1 MPEVPQTA
9 NADEEAAKLGRLS
22 RASAK
27 RGAGWDGWVL
37 ALAIGG
43 IVAAPY
49 ATLTLPYRSALK
61 TQGFLVLAFALIP
74 LVAGLLRRGWW
85 RRILAAP
92 RFILVGIVMFVS
104 ATLLGAAVGLL
115 RANDHAFVAG
125 QVLSMGLLPLG
136 VVAGLAL
143 AGGNLW
149 RGYVLGIVGS
159 VGVAS
164 CVHLGC
170 WVFGVGVD
178 PAYARFFFHNK
189 VSPASAALIAV
200 NLALAAALWERRW
213 VRWASLPATVAMLLV
228 ILGSAMRSL
237 WLVTAPSVIGVVLA
251 SSGLRRLVVHRVTRR
266 IGLAALVA
274 VAVFVG
280 LTELSSHSHENSP
293 RSVFSRLA
301 NEASFLVIRAR
312 TLTQLVGGG
321 VSQHPDDSLV
331 YRAEETRF
339 LLETFRAAPLPAKVF
354 GHGLGF
360 TFASKNLGV
369 DEADHLAFG
378 HVTNYIHNYYV
389 FLLVKL
395 GLFGGV
401 AVVLT
406 LALWTAW
413 SLRAALACSHEPA
426 KTFLLAAT
434 AAWTAGLVWSLA
446 CPEIVDFRMAPLWGY
461 LLAASADAA
470 HRDR

>member
-9 NADEEAAKLGRLS
+9 NAAEEVAKLGRLS
-22 RASAK
+22 RASTG
-27 RGAGWDGWVL
+27 RGAGWEQWVL

-61 TQGFLVLAFALIP
+61 TQASVVLAFALIP

-85 RRILAAP
+85 RRILTAP
-92 RFILVGIVMFVS
+92 RSIIVGIVMFVA
-104 ATLLGAAVGLL
+104 ATLLGTAVGLL

-125 QVLSMGLLPLG
+125 QLLSMGLLPLG

-170 WVFGVGVD
+170 WVFGAGVD
-178 PAYARFFFHNK
+178 PTYGRFFFSNK
-189 VSPASAALIAV
+189 ASPASPALIAV
-200 NLALAAALWERRW
+200 NLALAAALWDRRW
-213 VRWASLPATVAMLLV
+213 VRWASLPAIVATLLL

-237 WLVTAPSVIGVVLA
+237 WLVTAPSVIGVALA
-251 SSGLRRLVVHRVTRR
+251 SSGLRRLATHRVTRR
-266 IGLAALVA
+266 IALAALVA
-274 VAVFVG
+274 AAAFVG
-280 LTELSSHSHENSP
+280 LAVLSRHSHENSP

-301 NEASFLVIRAR
+301 KEASYLVIRAR
-312 TLTQLVGGG
+312 TLTQLVGGAN
-321 VSQHPDDSLV
+321 QDPDNPLA
-331 YRAEETRF
+331 YRREETQF
-339 LLETFRAAPLPAKVF
+339 LLETFRCAPLPAELF

-360 TFASKNLGV
+360 TFTSKNLGY
-369 DEADHLAFG
+369 DEADGLAPG
-378 HVTNYIHNYYV
+378 HPTNYIHNYYV

-395 GLFGGV
+395 GLFGGL
-401 AVVLT
+401 AIVLALT
-406 LALWTAW
+406 LWTAW

-434 AAWTAGLVWSLA
+434 AAWVAGLVWSLA
-446 CPEIVDFRMAPLWGY
+446 CPELVDFRMAPLWGY
-461 LLAASADAA
+461 LLAASVDAT